1 MNAAFHPLS
10 RPATATPVF
19 PLRLGVLTP
28 HNPFDQRAF
37 SGTVHHAVAAL
48 QARTDIDVTIL
59 GPHRPIGRLDRLMR
73 RGSARFTPD
82 MLASDG
88 RDFLG
93 LDVVIGLVAS
103 PLLDRARQL
112 TDLPLIHV
120 TDATP
125 DFLQNVYGHEIP
137 DAVSQRE
144 ARVLAHC
151 RSVYSSQMMARQ
163 AVAEYGAL
171 AEDAEAL
178 AFGVN
183 FSALPTNLPDKSPL
197 DRLQLLFVGGN
208 WTRKGGDIVLEAF
221 DQLRATGRDAHLT
234 LVGAVPES
242 LQAKL
247 RRRSDITTTGFLD
260 KNRPSQL
267 ARLQALF
274 AQAHLFILPTRAD
287 CTPMVVAEALAHGT
301 PVLASNVGGIAEM
314 IGKGAGQT
322 LPLTADPK
330 AWARA
335 ITDLTEAR
343 TGYLMMSD
351 AAAERTVSRLNWTV
365 WARDMA
371 AIAIEEACLRV
382 RQSAA

>member
-1 MNAAFHPLS
+1 MNAALHPLS
-10 RPATATPVF
+10 RLGAAAPVS

-37 SGTVHHAVAAL
+37 SGTVHHAVSAL
-48 QARTDIDVTIL
+48 QARTELDVTIL
-59 GPHRPIGRLDRLMR
+59 GPHRPIGRFDRLMR
-73 RGSARFTPD
+73 RTSARFTPD

-93 LDVVIGLVAS
+93 LDVVVGLVAS
-103 PLLDRARQL
+103 PLLERAQQV

-125 DFLQNVYGHEIP
+125 GFLRDVYGHDVP
-137 DAVSQRE
+137 DTVSQRE

-151 RSVYSSQMMARQ
+151 RAVYSSQMMAQQ
-163 AVAEYGAL
+163 AVVEYGAL

-183 FSALPTNLPDKSPL
+183 FSTLPTNLPDKAPL
-197 DRLQLLFVGGN
+197 DRLQLLYVGGN
-208 WTRKGGDIVLEAF
+208 WDRKGGNIVLEAF
-221 DQLRATGRDAHLT
+221 DQLRASGRDAHLT
-234 LVGAVPES
+234 LVGAVPAQ
-242 LQAKL
+242 LQANL
-247 RRRSDITTTGFLD
+247 RQRSDITITGFLD

-274 AQAHLFILPTRAD
+274 AQAHLFVLPTRAD

-301 PVLASNVGGIAEM
+301 PVLASDVGGIAEM
-314 IGKGAGQT
+314 IGKGAGQS
-322 LPLTADPK
+322 LPLTAK
-330 AWARA
+330 AADWAQA
-335 ITDLTEAR
+335 ITDLTVGR
-343 TGYLMMSD
+343 TSYQMMSD

-371 AIAIEEACLRV
+371 AMAIEAVCRPA